1 MNHVNIFETKTDL
14 ELMSL
19 YAEFLDAEKNGG
31 FDENTELGKI
41 KAEYEKDFGA
51 NTVIMTQIELTHT
64 IADRWLKS
72 CFESEN
78 DKIFSF
84 QLSNEF
90 TKKFIK
96 ENAVD
101 EGFLQDW
108 YQSSVS
114 ETDTPVW
121 TNEHIAEMVG
131 DFYLIPKE
139 VVDKRDKE

>member
-41 KAEYEKDFGA
+41 KTEYEKDFGT

-78 DKIFSF
+78 DKISVLEENKKLKEEINSLKKKLSDT
-84 QLSNEF
+84 QLEMSYMINP
-90 TKKFIK
+90 
-96 ENAVD
+96 NAIGSRND
-101 EGFLQDW
+101 MGW
-108 YQSSVS
+108 
-114 ETDTPVW
+114 
-121 TNEHIAEMVG
+121 
-131 DFYLIPKE
+131 
-139 VVDKRDKE
+139 

>member
-1 MNHVNIFETKTDL
+1 MKHINIFETKTDL

-31 FDENTELGKI
+31 FDKNTELGKI

-64 IADRWLKS
+64 IADRWFKS

-96 ENAVD
+96 ENAVN

-108 YQSSVS
+108 YQSSYPS
-114 ETDTPVW
+114 TF
-121 TNEHIAEMVG
+121 I
-131 DFYLIPKE
+131 
-139 VVDKRDKE
+139 

>member
-1 MNHVNIFETKTDL
+1 MKHINIFETKTDL

-41 KAEYEKDFGA
+41 KAEYEKDFGFD
-51 NTVIMTQIELTHT
+51 TVIMTQIELTRT
-64 IADRWLKS
+64 IADRWFKS
-72 CFESEN
+72 CCESEN

-96 ENAVD
+96 ENAVN

-114 ETDTPVW
+114 ETDTLVW
-121 TNEHIAEMVG
+121 TDEHIAEMTG

-139 VVDKRDKE
+139 VVDGREKE

>member
-41 KAEYEKDFGA
+41 KTEYEKDFGA

-78 DKIFSF
+78 DKISVLEENKKLKEEIKSLKKKLSDT
-84 QLSNEF
+84 QLEMSYMINP
-90 TKKFIK
+90 
-96 ENAVD
+96 NA
-101 EGFLQDW
+101 
-108 YQSSVS
+108 
-114 ETDTPVW
+114 
-121 TNEHIAEMVG
+121 IG
-131 DFYLIPKE
+131 DRN
-139 VVDKRDKE
+139 DMGW

>member
-1 MNHVNIFETKTDL
+1 MNHINIFETKTDL
-14 ELMSL
+14 ELMAL
-19 YAEFLDAEKNGG
+19 YSEFLDAEKNGG

-41 KAEYEKDFGA
+41 KTEYEKDFGA
-51 NTVIMTQIELTHT
+51 NTVVMTQIELTHT

-78 DKIFSF
+78 DKIFNF

-90 TKKFIK
+90 AKKFIK

-114 ETDTPVW
+114 KTDTPVW
-121 TNEHIAEMVG
+121 TDEHIAEMVG
-131 DFYLIPKE
+131 DFYLIPRE
-139 VVDKRDKE
+139 VIDGKQN

>member
-41 KAEYEKDFGA
+41 KTEYEKDFGA

-78 DKIFSF
+78 DKISVLEENKKLKEEINSLKKKLSDT
-84 QLSNEF
+84 QLEMSYMINP
-90 TKKFIK
+90 
-96 ENAVD
+96 NAIGNRND
-101 EGFLQDW
+101 MGW
-108 YQSSVS
+108 
-114 ETDTPVW
+114 
-121 TNEHIAEMVG
+121 
-131 DFYLIPKE
+131 
-139 VVDKRDKE
+139 

>member
-31 FDENTELGKI
+31 FGENTELGKI
-41 KAEYEKDFGA
+41 KTEYEKDFGA

-78 DKIFSF
+78 DKISVLEENKKLKEEINSLKKKLSDT
-84 QLSNEF
+84 QLEMSYMINP
-90 TKKFIK
+90 
-96 ENAVD
+96 NA
-101 EGFLQDW
+101 
-108 YQSSVS
+108 
-114 ETDTPVW
+114 
-121 TNEHIAEMVG
+121 IG
-131 DFYLIPKE
+131 DRN
-139 VVDKRDKE
+139 DMGW

>member
-14 ELMSL
+14 DLMTL
-19 YAEFLDAEKNGG
+19 YSEFLDAEKNGG

-41 KAEYEKDFGA
+41 KTEYEKDFGA
-51 NTVIMTQIELTHT
+51 NTVIMMQIELTHT

-72 CFESEN
+72 CYESEN
-78 DKIFSF
+78 DKIFNF

-90 TKKFIK
+90 AKEFIK
-96 ENAVD
+96 ENFVS

-108 YQSSVS
+108 YQNSVL

-121 TNEHIAEMVG
+121 TDEHIAEMVG
-131 DFYLIPKE
+131 DFYLIPRE
-139 VVDKRDKE
+139 VIDGRKN

>member
-41 KAEYEKDFGA
+41 KTEYEKDFGA

-78 DKIFSF
+78 DKISVLEENKKLKEEINSLKKKLSDT
-84 QLSNEF
+84 QLEMSYMINP
-90 TKKFIK
+90 
-96 ENAVD
+96 NA
-101 EGFLQDW
+101 
-108 YQSSVS
+108 
-114 ETDTPVW
+114 
-121 TNEHIAEMVG
+121 IG
-131 DFYLIPKE
+131 DRN
-139 VVDKRDKE
+139 DMGW

>member
-14 ELMSL
+14 ELLAL
-19 YAEFLDAEKNGG
+19 YSEFLDAEKNGG

-78 DKIFSF
+78 DKISVLEENKKLKEEINSLKKK
-84 QLSNEF
+84 LSDTELEMSYMINP
-90 TKKFIK
+90 
-96 ENAVD
+96 NA
-101 EGFLQDW
+101 
-108 YQSSVS
+108 
-114 ETDTPVW
+114 
-121 TNEHIAEMVG
+121 IG
-131 DFYLIPKE
+131 DRN
-139 VVDKRDKE
+139 DMGW

>member
-1 MNHVNIFETKTDL
+1 MNHVNIFETKTEL

-41 KAEYEKDFGA
+41 KTEYEKDFGA

-78 DKIFSF
+78 DKISVLEENKKLKEEINSLKKK
-84 QLSNEF
+84 LSDTELEMSYMINP
-90 TKKFIK
+90 
-96 ENAVD
+96 NA
-101 EGFLQDW
+101 
-108 YQSSVS
+108 
-114 ETDTPVW
+114 
-121 TNEHIAEMVG
+121 IG
-131 DFYLIPKE
+131 DRN
-139 VVDKRDKE
+139 DMGW

>member
-41 KAEYEKDFGA
+41 KTEYEKDFGA

-78 DKIFSF
+78 DKISALEENKKLKKEINSLKKK
-84 QLSNEF
+84 LSDTELKMSYMINP
-90 TKKFIK
+90 
-96 ENAVD
+96 NAIGNRND
-101 EGFLQDW
+101 MGW
-108 YQSSVS
+108 
-114 ETDTPVW
+114 
-121 TNEHIAEMVG
+121 
-131 DFYLIPKE
+131 
-139 VVDKRDKE
+139 

>member
-78 DKIFSF
+78 DKISVLEENKKLKEEINSLKKKLSDT
-84 QLSNEF
+84 QLEMSYMINP
-90 TKKFIK
+90 
-96 ENAVD
+96 NA
-101 EGFLQDW
+101 
-108 YQSSVS
+108 
-114 ETDTPVW
+114 
-121 TNEHIAEMVG
+121 IG
-131 DFYLIPKE
+131 DRN
-139 VVDKRDKE
+139 DMGW

>member
-1 MNHVNIFETKTDL
+1 MKHINIFETKTDL

-78 DKIFSF
+78 DKISVLEENKKLKEEINSLKKKLSDT
-84 QLSNEF
+84 QLEMSYMINP
-90 TKKFIK
+90 
-96 ENAVD
+96 NA
-101 EGFLQDW
+101 
-108 YQSSVS
+108 
-114 ETDTPVW
+114 
-121 TNEHIAEMVG
+121 IG
-131 DFYLIPKE
+131 DRN
-139 VVDKRDKE
+139 DMGW

>member
-41 KAEYEKDFGA
+41 KTEYEKDFGA

-78 DKIFSF
+78 DKISV
-84 QLSNEF
+84 LEEN
-90 TKKFIK
+90 KKLK
-96 ENAVD
+96 
-101 EGFLQDW
+101 
-108 YQSSVS
+108 
-114 ETDTPVW
+114 
-121 TNEHIAEMVG
+121 
-131 DFYLIPKE
+131 KE
-139 VVDKRDKE
+139 VNSLKKKLSDTELEMSYMINPNAIGDRNDMGW

>member
-14 ELMSL
+14 DLMTL
-19 YAEFLDAEKNGG
+19 YSEFLDAEKNGG

-41 KAEYEKDFGA
+41 KTEYEKDFGA
-51 NTVIMTQIELTHT
+51 NAVIMTQIELTHT

-72 CFESEN
+72 CYESEN
-78 DKIFSF
+78 DKIFNF

-90 TKKFIK
+90 AKEFIK
-96 ENAVD
+96 ENFVS

-108 YQSSVS
+108 YQNSVL

-121 TNEHIAEMVG
+121 TDEHIAEMVG
-131 DFYLIPKE
+131 DFYLIPRE
-139 VVDKRDKE
+139 VIDGRKN

>member
-1 MNHVNIFETKTDL
+1 MNHVNIFETKTEL

-41 KAEYEKDFGA
+41 KTEYEKDFGA

-78 DKIFSF
+78 DKISVLEENKKLKEEINSLKKKLSDT
-84 QLSNEF
+84 QLEMSYMINP
-90 TKKFIK
+90 
-96 ENAVD
+96 NA
-101 EGFLQDW
+101 
-108 YQSSVS
+108 
-114 ETDTPVW
+114 
-121 TNEHIAEMVG
+121 IG
-131 DFYLIPKE
+131 DRN
-139 VVDKRDKE
+139 DMGW